1 MRAEFDINKIFIGGN
16 SMSEFSDGLA
26 VGANMNNNCYPCVP
40 AYGGYGNGNG
50 MNGWGDGWWILLLL
64 LCGWGNGGNWG
75 GNNQFQGYEIGKL
88 ATTND
93 VASGFS
99 TSTMMSNQRENQ
111 LSQQQGFADVQQT
124 LCQGFSGVN
133 ATVNQV
139 GNNINQGICNLGYNM
154 QSGFNQL
161 GNQISSCCCDVERA
175 IDGVNYNMAKN
186 TCDIQN
192 AICGST
198 RDIIDSQ
205 RCGTD
210 RIINFLTNQEM
221 DRLRSENQTLR
232 FERSQANQNAFITAN
247 QEAQTAEIIRRLGRD
262 CPVPAYVVPNPNCCY
277 DNNIFARAG
286 WNNGGC
292 CDGCC

>member
-1 MRAEFDINKIFIGGN
+1 
-16 SMSEFSDGLA
+16 MSEFSDGLA
-26 VGANMNNNCYPCVP
+26 LGANMNNGCYPCVP
-40 AYGGYGNGNG
+40 AYGGYGGG
-50 MNGWGDGWWILLLL
+50 MGNGWGDGWWILLLL
-64 LCGWGNGGNWG
+64 LCGWGNNGNWG

-93 VASGFS
+93 VASGFNNS
-99 TSTMMSNQRENQ
+99 AVLNN
-111 LSQQQGFADVQQT
+111 LNDLKLGQQTGFANVQQT

-133 ATVNQV
+133 QTVNTV
-139 GNNINQGICNLGYNM
+139 GNQINQGICNLGYTVQDN
-154 QSGFNQL
+154 FNQL
-161 GNQISSCCCDVERA
+161 GHQISDCCCQTQRA

-192 AICGST
+192 TLCNAT

-210 RIINFLTNQEM
+210 RILNFLNNQEM
-221 DRLRSENQTLR
+221 DRLRSKVSTL
-232 FERSQANQNAFITAN
+232 ETEKAIAGQNAYITAN
-247 QEAQTAEIIRRLGRD
+247 QAAQTAELIRRLGRD
-262 CPVPAYVVPNPNCCY
+262 CPVPAFVVPNPNCCY
-277 DNNIFARAG
+277 DGAFGRNG